1 MRITN
6 NMMTDAFQ
14 RNMQN
19 NLQKMDKYTQQLSTT
34 RKIVRLSDDPVGVL
48 DSLTART
55 RLSDIRRFENNIKD
69 AKTWTESA
77 DTCLQQISSHMT
89 SVLEG
94 VVQAA
99 TNVNNDSDRQNISQ
113 MMIGLR
119 ETIMEALN
127 TAVGGTYIFAGYNTS
142 NAPFTKVDA
151 GSSTTEI
158 RYNGIDLTNIDTLG
172 YGIIENA
179 PGDLSVVSLN
189 EAYSTDKPV
198 LRVTVGADGQ
208 PTSDTNGIAFSQ
220 DFYVT
225 INPDGSK
232 STSLTDPH
240 PTADVPAFT
249 FTCSGADVRMNYSGI
264 DLRTFATP
272 DNQALIKNEQR
283 QQVEFQA
290 GYDLGLDACMTG
302 IEVIGVGEE
311 NLFQII
317 NDVIDLMENGT
328 GSDVVEKLS
337 HKIDDL
343 QAAHQ
348 NITTCLV
355 KVAATE
361 TKIEKLED
369 RYSSDEIDYTAIVS
383 RIEDIDSA
391 ETIMEWKMAQA
402 VYQQS
407 LGVGAK
413 VIQPTLLDFLQ

>member
-240 PTADVPAFT
+240 PTSDVPAFT
-249 FTCSGADVRMNYSGI
+249 FTRSGTDVRMNYSGI
-264 DLRTFATP
+264 DLRTFTTP

-302 IEVIGVGEE
+302 IEVVGVGEE

-328 GSDVVEKLS
+328 GSDVVDKLS